1 MFREHG
7 SFGQLEVQVSKK
19 SLKADRMKVDGGWY
33 TRAYLENV
41 AGWTKR
47 LIVNILSSCKRF
59 PSYIYT
65 VYLCIYH

>member
-19 SLKADRMKVDGGWY
+19 SLKADRKKVDGGWY

-47 LIVNILSSCKRF
+47 LIVNILSR
-59 PSYIYT
+59 
-65 VYLCIYH
+65 L